1 MAISRLRNV
10 YIYIDCFFKFC
21 IIVMSMR
28 TFFLFFRLLFFSR
41 SIALLILA
49 IYNNMS
55 MMMTLLCRIR
65 LMVGSIPTNG
75 HQT

>member
-1 MAISRLRNV
+1 
-10 YIYIDCFFKFC
+10 
-21 IIVMSMR
+21 MSMR
-28 TFFLFFRLLFFSR
+28 TFFLFFVFQIIIFFSR

>member
-28 TFFLFFRLLFFSR
+28 TFFLFFVFQIIIFFKVNC
-41 SIALLILA
+41 IA
-49 IYNNMS
+49 NS
-55 MMMTLLCRIR
+55 
-65 LMVGSIPTNG
+65 G
-75 HQT
+75 HLQ